1 MEPHR
6 SGLSG
11 PTGPAVREQIA
22 KEQATLDELHQRL
35 EQLRRR
41 TGERLA
47 ATYRQ
52 PVTGTHQSRIERDA
66 FAARD
71 LARLARLSGVDGSLY
86 FGALELDDGEL
97 FRIGRVALADE
108 HQEAVL
114 LDWRAPA
121 ARPFYTATFARPEG
135 VRRRR
140 HVRSRQQRV
149 LSVDDDILAGDDV
162 PEDHQAVAS
171 GESALMATLREHRT
185 GRMSDI
191 VATIQTEQD
200 RIIRAADTGVLV
212 VQGAPGTGK
221 TVAALHRAA
230 YLLYTHRERLAE
242 RGVLVIGPNTTF
254 LSYISQ
260 VLPSLGETGVVL
272 STISGLRR
280 GYAESPAGSAM
291 AAQLK
296 GDAGMAALVD
306 RAVKALAVIPSED
319 EVVVVEGRRLLI
331 TPELAKRA
339 RSRGRRSRRQH
350 NEARASVV
358 REVLN
363 DLATQW
369 AEQDIG
375 WFDPDDLAALR
386 AELAAEEPVRSALHR
401 LWPRCDAETLVHDIL
416 SSQRWATSLK
426 RLFGTDG
433 AKAVHRPDHLDPH
446 QADTWTAPDVPLLDE
461 AAARL
466 GDVTAGT
473 GTDPATRAAEQQRA
487 EEVEFA
493 TDLLEGLELTMPVDP
508 AVVAER
514 YAGPEQHRTTSQRAQ
529 ADQAWTFGH
538 VIVDEAQDLSPMSW
552 RMLSRRC
559 PALSMTVVGDIAQ
572 TTTTAGAASWK
583 DVLEPVA
590 PGRWRVE
597 ELSVNYRTPAAVME
611 VADPVLRAL
620 RPEATSPTSVRT
632 DEQPPWAHR
641 VEPGELDTAV
651 HDAVTDLRSGIGPGK
666 AAVIAPTALLS
677 WLTDLLVGSVEG
689 VGAGSGPEVLDYPV
703 AVLDVPSCQGLE
715 FDSVLVVE
723 PAQIV
728 GAGIQGLHELYVALT
743 RTTGGLGVLYTG
755 DLPDVLSTLAP

>member
-1 MEPHR
+1 MEPRR
-6 SGLSG
+6 SDVFDA
-11 PTGPAVREQIA
+11 AVREQIA
-22 KEQATLDELHQRL
+22 IEQATLDELHQRL

-108 HQEAVL
+108 HHNAVL

-149 LSVDDDILAGDDV
+149 LSVDDDILAGDL
-162 PEDHQAVAS
+162 PADHQAVVS

-200 RIIRAADTGVLV
+200 RIIRAADAGVLV

-242 RGVLVIGPNTTF
+242 RGVLVIGPNATF

-272 STISGLRR
+272 STIPGLRR
-280 GYAESPAGSAM
+280 GYSDAPAAPAM
-291 AAQLK
+291 ATELK
-296 GDAGMAALVD
+296 GDARMATIID
-306 RAVKALAVIPSED
+306 RAVKALAVIPNED
-319 EVVVVEGRRLLI
+319 EVVVVDGRRLVI

-339 RSRGRRSRRQH
+339 RTRGRRTRRPH
-350 NEARASVV
+350 NEARATAV
-358 REVLN
+358 REVLD
-363 DLATQW
+363 DLAEQW
-369 AEQDIG
+369 AGQDSG
-375 WFDPDDLAALR
+375 WFDPDDLAQLR
-386 AELAAEEPVRSALHR
+386 SELAAEEPVRAALHG

-416 SSQRWATSLK
+416 SSPRWAPSLR

-433 AKAVHRPDHLDPH
+433 ARAVHRPDHLDPH
-446 QADTWTAPDVPLLDE
+446 QVETWTAPDVALLDE

-473 GTDPATRAAEQQRA
+473 GADAATRAAQQQRA

-529 ADQAWTFGH
+529 TDQTWTFGH
-538 VIVDEAQDLSPMSW
+538 VIADEAQDLSPMSW

-572 TTTTAGAASWK
+572 TTNTAGTASWE

-597 ELSVNYRTPAAVME
+597 ELSVNYRTPAAVMSAAE
-611 VADPVLRAL
+611 PVLRTL
-620 RPEATSPTSVRT
+620 RPQATSPTSVRT
-632 DEQPPWAHR
+632 EEEPPWTQR
-641 VEPGELDTAV
+641 VEPDDLDTAV
-651 HDAVTDLRSGIGPGK
+651 HEAVIRLRSAVGPGR
-666 AAVIAPTALLS
+666 AAVIAPSALLS

-689 VGAGSGPEVLDYPV
+689 VGAGYGQEVLDHPV
-703 AVLDVPSCQGLE
+703 AVLDVPSCKGLE

-723 PAQIV
+723 PAQIIT
-728 GAGIQGLHELYVALT
+728 AGSQGLHELYVALT

-755 DLPDVLSTLAP
+755 DLPEVLATLAP